1 MSKRGAVEEIK
12 AAENPDTHLEQI
24 RSILF
29 GQQMLEFERK
39 LGSLED
45 RIQAN
50 ATQMN
55 QGLLERIAALESRLV
70 GLLEQEAQE
79 RQIAD
84 NSLQGSLDAAV
95 DNLEGKLAS
104 QMKEM
109 RADLKDQGKELNKK
123 LDQLDSHLQTAID
136 ELRLHKTDRKT
147 LADLLANM
155 ADKLRKD

>member
-1 MSKRGAVEEIK
+1 MSKRGVVEETK
-12 AAENPDTHLEQI
+12 AAENPDAHLEQI

-39 LGSLED
+39 LASLED
-45 RIQAN
+45 RLQAN

-55 QGLLERIAALESRLV
+55 QGLLERITALESRLV

-84 NSLQGSLDAAV
+84 HSLQGSLDAAV

-123 LDQLDSHLQTAID
+123 LDQLGSHLQTAID